1 MSGKKLSR
9 ILTVLVGLASVVG
22 TGSARADWALNL
34 TRGVTPMSRDIYD
47 LHMLV
52 LWIVTV
58 VGVAVF
64 SVMTYSI
71 VKHRKSKGAKAA
83 RFHEKTSA
91 EIIWTTI
98 PFLILV
104 AIAVPATQTLLAIE
118 DTSEADMSI
127 QVTGYQWKWKYDYL
141 EEDIGFFSSLSQDS
155 RDAMHGDPSAV
166 DNYLLDVD
174 NPLVVP
180 TKKKIRFL
188 ITANDVIH
196 AWWVPALG
204 FKQDAIPG
212 FINDAW
218 AYIEEPGT
226 YRGQCAELCGKDH
239 GFMPVVVVAKA
250 EEDYRSWVAEQKA
263 AATAAAASAER
274 EWSMEELM
282 AKGEQTYRTVC
293 AACHQANGA
302 GLPPAFPAITGSPIA
317 TGPIEGH
324 MDIVMNGRAGT
335 AMQAFA
341 AQLDDAD
348 LAAVITFQRNGL
360 GNNVGDMV
368 QPSAVKAARN

>member
-1 MSGKKLSR
+1 MSEKKLSR
-9 ILTVLVGLASVVG
+9 ILSALAGLATVVG

-34 TRGVTPMSRDIYD
+34 TEGVTPMSRDIYD
-47 LHMLV
+47 LHMMV

-58 VGVAVF
+58 VGVLVF
-64 SVMTYSI
+64 SVMIYSI
-71 VKHRKSKGAKAA
+71 IKHRKSKGAKAA
-83 RFHEKTSA
+83 QFHEKTSA
-91 EIIWTTI
+91 EIVWTTI

-104 AIAVPATQTLLAIE
+104 AIAIPATATLLAIE
-118 DTSEADMSI
+118 DTSESDMSI

-141 EEDIGFFSSLSQDS
+141 DEGISFFSNLAQAS
-155 RDAMHGDPSAV
+155 RDATHGDPTAV

-180 TKKKIRFL
+180 INKKIRFL

-212 FINDAW
+212 YINDAW

-239 GFMPVVVVAKA
+239 GYMPIVVVAKA
-250 EEDYRSWVAEQKA
+250 EEDYNRWVADQQSA
-263 AATAAAASAER
+263 AMAAAASADR
-274 EWSMEELM
+274 AWTMEELM
-282 AKGEQTYRTVC
+282 TKGEKVYQTVC
-293 AACHQANGA
+293 AACHQPTGA
-302 GLPPAFPAITGSPIA
+302 GLPPAFPAITGSAIA
-317 TGPIEGH
+317 TGPVVGH
-324 MDIVMNGRAGT
+324 LDIVLNGRAGT

-341 AQLDDAD
+341 AQLNDAD
-348 LAAVITFQRNGL
+348 AAAVITFQRNGL
-360 GNNVGDMV
+360 GNSVGDMV
-368 QPSAVKAARN
+368 QPSAIKAARK